1 MKKSILSLA
10 VVAGLVAAVPAQAEM
25 KVKWFGY
32 AQITAQQKGDQSNK
46 DGALGGATFGADR
59 VRLGFKLKDGPI
71 FGKLQLDANK
81 TGSKTDQNLPP
92 FIKDAV
98 AGYKIN
104 NAFKISAGQFKT
116 PLGMDF
122 NTSGKKLDITKRG
135 MEKKLVLERAVG
147 TMISGRKIANG
158 FGYDVF
164 VGNLAGRGNASPT
177 HNGAAAGNGNSY
189 VGRVMYNMGRMMH
202 VEAAYGVDQG
212 DGSATVTKNN
222 ITTSYPNQ
230 KSYNVYDVAM
240 RVHMGSNEIK
250 AEYINGSNV
259 QGVANNNENVW
270 YIHYGY
276 TLNKRAE
283 LVARYY
289 RASQSYQTATKTGLA
304 KSANLSNLY
313 LGTNLFLGSN
323 KTNGRLQ
330 FDYVIASGDD
340 AGSSTSAQYNGVAK
354 GYMDNTFLAQYQIS
368 F

>member
-1 MKKSILSLA
+1 MNKSILSLA

-32 AQITAQQKGDQSNK
+32 AQITAQQKGNQANK

-135 MEKKLVLERAVG
+135 MEKKLVLERAIG

-212 DGSATVTKNN
+212 DGSVNGT
-222 ITTSYPNQ
+222 PGQ

-259 QGVANNNENVW
+259 KGVANQDENVW

-289 RASQSYQTATKTGLA
+289 RASQSGTR
-304 KSANLSNLY
+304 SANLSNTY